1 MKITAY
7 QAICNLG
14 NNIDEIYKK
23 AIEGDVSCFDNL
35 EGYLKEGFVRFG
47 FIKEKLPEISNEN
60 YNIRCNR
67 IILKNLELLKDEI
80 LKLKTNHKSDGIGIV
95 VATTNSGV
103 EEYEKTKNPL
113 HFELGN
119 PSLFVKETLGINGF
133 YTTVSTAC
141 SSGLKAF
148 SLARDLL
155 NQSIADAVIVICT
168 DPISKVSIYGFH
180 SLEVVSNEA
189 CIPFSANR
197 KGMNLAEGSSVFII
211 EKDSKNEKAGI
222 EIMGIGEN
230 SDVFHSTTP
239 DPEAKEAINAINM
252 ALEDAKIEAKDID
265 YINVHGT
272 GTIANDIMEA
282 NAIYKAFYPYNPPS
296 SSTKQM
302 TGHCLGAA
310 AGIETA
316 LCCKLIDNFDGRL
329 YPHIYDGNYDNTLA
343 KINLVQKNKKYEKC
357 NICMCNSFGFG
368 GTNAIMI
375 LGKNYGK

>member
-23 AIEGDVSCFDNL
+23 AIEGDTSCFDNL
-35 EGYLKEGFVRFG
+35 EGYLSEGFVRFG
-47 FIKEKLPEISNEN
+47 LIKTQLPEIRNEK
-60 YNIRCNR
+60 YNIRCNK
-67 IILKNLELLKDEI
+67 IILKNLQLLEKEI
-80 LKLKTNHKSDGIGIV
+80 SNLKAKYKNDRIGIV

-103 EEYEKTKNPL
+103 EEYETTNNPL

-119 PSLFVKETLGINGF
+119 PVCFLRETLETKGF

-155 NQSIADAVIVICT
+155 NNNISDAVVVVTIDT
-168 DPISKVSIYGFH
+168 ISKVSIYGFS
-180 SLEVVSNEA
+180 SLEVVSNEP
-189 CIPFSANR
+189 CLPFSKNR
-197 KGMNLAEGSSVFII
+197 KGMNLAEGSAIFII
-211 EKDSKNEKAGI
+211 EKDSKEGI
-222 EIMGIGEN
+222 DIMGLGEN
-230 SDVFHSTTP
+230 SDVYHSTTP
-239 DPEAKEAINAINM
+239 DPSGKEAVNAINE
-252 ALEDAKIEAKDID
+252 ALKDAGIEIKDID

-272 GTIANDIMEA
+272 GTIANDIMET
-282 NAIYKAFYPYNPPS
+282 NAIKKIFLTHNPPA

-316 LCCKLIDNFDGRL
+316 LCCKLIDSFDGRM
-329 YPHIYDGNYDNTLA
+329 YPHIYDENYDDSLPQ
-343 KINLVQKNKKYEKC
+343 INLVKKNEKYEKC

-375 LGKNYGK
+375 VGKNHGK